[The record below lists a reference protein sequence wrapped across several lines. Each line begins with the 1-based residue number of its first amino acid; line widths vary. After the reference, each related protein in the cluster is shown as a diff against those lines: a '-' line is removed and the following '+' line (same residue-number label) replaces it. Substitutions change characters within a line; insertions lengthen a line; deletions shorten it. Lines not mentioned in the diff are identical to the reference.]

1 MKMPMNEPSVLDY
14 IKSKIAPWK
23 YPPVVIPSESSDET
37 EVEKQH
43 PIQDIQP
50 TSPPEEIDQPTP
62 LPQLETAKKEIP
74 NSFQWP
80 WITILALILA
90 IFAQYSLE
98 PSPNRDWMPGL
109 MIFAI
114 ALGLGALAFVKGE
127 WKLSSYRI
135 VVFREEP
142 QSIRPYLFIAGILIA
157 LISFATFGGNRF
169 TLFNITLL
177 IISLILILW
186 SLWIPM
192 RKRKTDISKIRTFI
206 SQPQWNFR
214 ISKWTALVS
223 ISFLSAA
230 FFRFS
235 KLSQVPPEMNS
246 DHAEKIL
253 DVIRVLNG
261 QTMIFF
267 PTNGGREALQFY
279 LVAAL
284 HKFFNVSLDFVAL
297 KSVTTAVG
305 FLALPFI
312 YLLGKELVNKR
323 VGLISMLL
331 AGIAYWPNVVSRAG
345 MRLPFYILFTSMVMY
360 FLLKGIR
367 TGRRNYFILTGIALG
382 ISFYGYSA
390 DRILPLLVIIAV
402 ALFLLHKHSKQHGRQ
417 VIISTILLLIIAS
430 VIFLPLLRYMLEDP
444 NSFLFRTL
452 SRMGT
457 MERPLPGPAWKIFLS
472 NLGRATLMFSWDNG
486 EIWPVSVPHRPA
498 LDIVTGA
505 LFWLGVILII
515 VRYIRERNWLDIL
528 LLLSIPILML
538 PSTLS
543 LAFPAENPNLY
554 RTGGALIP
562 VFLIIGI
569 SLEGVFQSFTYQGKR
584 LETKFAWG
592 LIVILI
598 ALSGVLSYR
607 LVFKEYNHQYTLSA
621 WNSSEMAETVED
633 FTNTIG
639 DIEDV
644 WVMAYPYWVDTR
656 LIGIIAGYPTK
667 NFVIFPEDLNNLPED
682 SKAKLFLIKP
692 EDEEAISLLLEKYPN
707 GWMQEYNSKVAAKN
721 FLLFFVP
728 PTN

>member
-37 EVEKQH
+37 VGEKPH
-43 PIQDIQP
+43 PIQDVQP

-62 LPQLETAKKEIP
+62 LPQTETAKKEIP
-74 NSFQWP
+74 SSFQWP

-98 PSPNRDWMPGL
+98 PGPNRDWMPGL
-109 MIFAI
+109 VIFAI

-127 WKLSSYRI
+127 WKLSSYRK

-142 QSIRPYLFIAGILIA
+142 QSIRPYLFVAGILIA

-177 IISLILILW
+177 IISLILIIW

-192 RKRKTDISKIRTFI
+192 RKRKTDISKIRSFI

-214 ISKWTALVS
+214 ISKWTVLVS
-223 ISFLSAA
+223 ISFLIAA

-279 LVAAL
+279 LVAGL
-284 HKFFNVSLDFVAL
+284 HKFLNVSLDFVAL

-345 MRLPFYILFTSMVMY
+345 MRLPFYFLFTSMVMY
-360 FLLKGIR
+360 FLLRGIR

-430 VIFLPLLRYMLEDP
+430 VIFLPLLRYMFEDP

-515 VRYIRERNWLDIL
+515 VRYIRERNWLDIF

-621 WNSSEMAETVED
+621 WNSSEMAEVVED

-692 EDEEAISLLLEKYPN
+692 EDEESISLLLEKYPN
-707 GWMQEYNSKVAAKN
+707 GWMQEYNSKVDTKN

-728 PTN
+728 PAN